1 MSRRDTATA
10 RQSETLLD
18 KRSVENKLTRPQVIG
33 VYAFV
38 WQPPGGRRARI
49 DGWKKIQLYALVLL
63 VLLVLAVLA
72 VLLVLA
78 ALAVL
83 LVLLH
88 ALVLL
93 VLLLVLAVLLY

>member
-72 VLLVLA
+72 VL
-78 ALAVL
+78 AVL